1 MKLNYIKYKDCLL
14 PNLILNNS
22 NNKINL
28 NKYSLL
34 KLNYL
39 KSNKKSL
46 YTKLLMQDKLYNH
59 LLSIGIEAKNK
70 VDFLI
75 NEYINNDELLTE
87 KLKNENPLEW
97 TKLMN
102 NYKILAEEIVLKEI
116 IYV

>member
-1 MKLNYIKYKDCLL
+1 MELNYIKYKDYLL
-14 PNLILNNS
+14 PNLILNNG
-22 NNKINL
+22 NNKNNL

-34 KLNYL
+34 RLDYL
-39 KSNKKSL
+39 KNNKKIL

-70 VDFLI
+70 VDFLA
-75 NEYINNDELLTE
+75 NKYIKNDELLTE
-87 KLKNENPLEW
+87 KLQKENPLEW

>member
-1 MKLNYIKYKDCLL
+1 MKLNYIKYKDYLL

-22 NNKINL
+22 NSKTNL

-34 KLNYL
+34 RLNYL
-39 KSNKKSL
+39 KNNKKSL

-59 LLSIGIEAKNK
+59 LLLIGIEAQNK

-75 NEYINNDELLTE
+75 NEYVKNDKLLTE

-102 NYKILAEEIVLKEI
+102 NYKILVEEIVLKEI

>member
-1 MKLNYIKYKDCLL
+1 MKFNYIKYKDYLL

-34 KLNYL
+34 RLNYL
-39 KSNKKSL
+39 KSNKKNL

-59 LLSIGIEAKNK
+59 LLSIVIEAQNK
-70 VDFLI
+70 VNFLI
-75 NEYINNDELLTE
+75 NEYVKNDELLTE
-87 KLKNENPLEW
+87 KLKNENTLEW

-116 IYV
+116 IYI